1 MDILRKIQGE
11 YRRHFSTYF
20 GVYALVFTVAITYIV
35 ISVKQP
41 DESFWRNLLSN
52 VGYSIIASVVFAI
65 LVDYGNTARESEKN
79 AEIKAILT
87 AEWRQEFLKLRTAV
101 QDVVENRYGSS
112 NEKYNFSQWLEK
124 ALSKEDEMSEEEYWN
139 DVFEV
144 VCHVTRIHTLSS
156 ILLDR
161 TFAVIGYLNDAKE
174 LKAKVKTVEAV
185 SSLIDRA
192 FDDEDYKGLL
202 HSIGEVLIPRFLKI
216 VPEYTNYFYEP
227 YNCSLEDD

>member
-20 GVYALVFTVAITYIV
+20 GVYALVFTVAITFIV

-65 LVDYGNTARESEKN
+65 LVDYGNTARENEKN

-144 VCHVTRIHTLSS
+144 VYHVTRIHTLSS

-174 LKAKVKTVEAV
+174 L
-185 SSLIDRA
+185 
-192 FDDEDYKGLL
+192 
-202 HSIGEVLIPRFLKI
+202 
-216 VPEYTNYFYEP
+216 
-227 YNCSLEDD
+227 

>member
-20 GVYALVFTVAITYIV
+20 GVYALVFTVAITFIV

-65 LVDYGNTARESEKN
+65 LVDYGNTARENEKN
-79 AEIKAILT
+79 AEVKAILT

-202 HSIGEVLIPRFLKI
+202 HSIGEVLISRFLKI